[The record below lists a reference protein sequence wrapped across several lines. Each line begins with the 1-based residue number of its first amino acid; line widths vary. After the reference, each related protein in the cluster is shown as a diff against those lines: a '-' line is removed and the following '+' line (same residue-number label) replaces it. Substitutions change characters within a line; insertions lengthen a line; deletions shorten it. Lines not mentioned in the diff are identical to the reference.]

1 MDTTN
6 GVIKKVAVFSFA
18 KQCRCKPCCRKKAS
32 NFQVCR
38 VLWRRR
44 FHADD
49 FLRIGS
55 NFQWSFHDSITGQ
68 ISPVCCDE
76 RISELLGCLVGW
88 LPDFAEHNEGMY
100 WLIG

>member
-18 KQCRCKPCCRKKAS
+18 KQCRCKPMLSEKGKQLPCVPRPLAAA
-32 NFQVCR
+32 
-38 VLWRRR
+38 L
-44 FHADD
+44 HADD
-49 FLRIGS
+49 FHRIGS

-68 ISPVCCDE
+68 ISPVCWDE